1 MVFNMLKTT
10 SFKLDSELLKQ
21 IKIRA
26 TEKEVTQSELITT
39 YLILGL
45 KHDKIS
51 RSSIDDLEKI
61 LNIDINDHL
70 SDIDYEIP
78 KTLEFDPK
86 NENKP
91 INEEPIILEN
101 DKPEGDD
108 IFKDI
113 IGIVKSPAQR

>member
-45 KHDKIS
+45 KHDRIS

-86 NENKP
+86 NENQP

>member
-1 MVFNMLKTT
+1 MLKTT

-86 NENKP
+86 NENQP

>member
-51 RSSIDDLEKI
+51 RSNIDDLEKI
-61 LNIDINDHL
+61 LNIDIDDHL
-70 SDIDYEIP
+70 SNIDYEIP
-78 KTLEFDPK
+78 KTLDFDPN

-91 INEEPIILEN
+91 ITEEPVILDFLFMNKLFIILLL
-101 DKPEGDD
+101 K
-108 IFKDI
+108 
-113 IGIVKSPAQR
+113 